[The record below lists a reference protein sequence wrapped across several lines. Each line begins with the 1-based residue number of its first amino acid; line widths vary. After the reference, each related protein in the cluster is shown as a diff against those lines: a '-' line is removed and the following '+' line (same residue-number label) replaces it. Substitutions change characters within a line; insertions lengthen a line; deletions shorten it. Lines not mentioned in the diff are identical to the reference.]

1 MAENSISELKRIARQ
16 IREDVIRTARDCS
29 EGVHVGGS
37 LSIAEILAV
46 LYFKVMNVDPK
57 NPNMPDRDRFVLS
70 KGHANA
76 GLSAAMARRGFFPIE
91 EMEQFDMLNAP
102 LSMHIDRHRMR
113 GVEISSGSL
122 GHGLPVA
129 VGMALGGKLD
139 KTPWK
144 VYCVIGDGEIM
155 EGSMWEAMMSA
166 AHFKLSNLVAVLDRN
181 SFSLDGPTETIMSLE
196 PLTEKVKAFGWN
208 VIEVDGHDVEAL
220 VDAFDSIQHDGDK
233 PTMIIAKTI
242 KAKGIPHLE
251 NTTKAHFAHLK
262 PEEAEKAFA
271 AIGVK

>member
-1 MAENSISELKRIARQ
+1 MKENSLDDLKQIAQQ

-46 LYFKVMNVDPK
+46 LYFKVMNVDAK
-57 NPNMPDRDRFVLS
+57 NPDMTDRDRFVLS

-76 GLSAAMARRGFFPIE
+76 GLSAAMARKGFFPIE
-91 EMEQFDMLNAP
+91 ELDRFDMLNAP
-102 LSMHIDRHRMR
+102 LSMHIDRHRMQ

-139 KTPWK
+139 KAPWK

-166 AHFKLSNLVAVLDRN
+166 THYKLSNLVAILDRN
-181 SFSLDGPTETIMSLE
+181 SFSLDGPTESIMSLE
-196 PLTEKVKAFGWN
+196 PLAEKIKAFGWA
-208 VIEVDGHDVEAL
+208 VIEVDGHNIRDL
-220 VDAFDSIQHDGDK
+220 VKAFDSIQYNDDK

-271 AIGVK
+271 AIKIG

>member
-1 MAENSISELKRIARQ
+1 MTDNSVVELKRIAQQ

-46 LYFKVMNVDPK
+46 LYFKVMNIDPK
-57 NPNMPDRDRFVLS
+57 NPDMPDRDRFVLS

-76 GLSAAMARRGFFPIE
+76 GLSAAMAQRGFFPIE
-91 EMEQFDMLNAP
+91 QMEQFDMLNAP

-113 GVEISSGSL
+113 GVEVSSGSL
-122 GHGLPVA
+122 GHGLPIA
-129 VGMALGGKLD
+129 AGMAMGGKLD
-139 KTPWK
+139 KAPWK
-144 VYCVIGDGEIM
+144 VYCIIGDGEIM

-166 AHFKLSNLVAVLDRN
+166 AHFKLSNLVVILDRN

-196 PLTEKVKAFGWN
+196 PLAEKIKSFGWT
-208 VIEVDGHDVEAL
+208 VVEVDGHDVEAL
-220 VDAFDSIQHDGDK
+220 VKAFDSIHYDGDK
-233 PTMIIAKTI
+233 PTMIFAKTI
-242 KAKGIPHLE
+242 KGKGIPNLE
-251 NTTKAHFAHLK
+251 NTAKAHFAHLK

-271 AIGVK
+271 AISSK